1 MRVRVRVN
9 PNPNPS
15 PNPNPNPSP
24 NPNPNP
30 CEMQAALEAP
40 PTEPT
45 APNAVLP
52 ASYFRASPRAPVA

>member
-1 MRVRVRVN
+1 MRVRVRVRVRFN
-9 PNPNPS
+9 PHPNPI
-15 PNPNPNPSP
+15 P

-30 CEMQAALEAP
+30 CDMQAALEPP

-52 ASYFRASPRAPVA
+52 ASYFRAPAA